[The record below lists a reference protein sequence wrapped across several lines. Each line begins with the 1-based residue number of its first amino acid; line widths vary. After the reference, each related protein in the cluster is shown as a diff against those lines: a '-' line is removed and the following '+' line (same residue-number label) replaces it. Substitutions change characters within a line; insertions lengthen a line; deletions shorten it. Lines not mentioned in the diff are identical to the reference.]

1 MIPSHLRVLFIE
13 LLERTFQRV
22 RTRRRPAVALP
33 AAAAVLGCLL
43 NHSIPQAVAG
53 PAGQCRSCYSRLTVE
68 RLRPMTV
75 RYPIG

>member
-13 LLERTFQRV
+13 LLERNFQRV
-22 RTRRRPAVALP
+22 RARRRPSAALA

-43 NHSIPQAVAG
+43 NHGTPQAMAG